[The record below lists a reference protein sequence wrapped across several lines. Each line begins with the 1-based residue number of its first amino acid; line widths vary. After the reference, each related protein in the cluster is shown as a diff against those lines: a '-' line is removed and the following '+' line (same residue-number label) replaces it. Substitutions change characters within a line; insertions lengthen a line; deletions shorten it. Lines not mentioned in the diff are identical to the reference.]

1 MVIENVILLVG
12 IALTLGF
19 VVGKITHHFRLT
31 AIVGYIVVGI
41 LLGPTFHIVEL
52 SDYEV
57 NIIVNFTLGLIAFII
72 VGSFTIDFLKRLGK
86 SIIYITFIQSV

>member
-31 AIVGYIVVGI
+31 AINSRIYCRWYTIGTYISYCRI
-41 LLGPTFHIVEL
+41 ELL
-52 SDYEV
+52 
-57 NIIVNFTLGLIAFII
+57 
-72 VGSFTIDFLKRLGK
+72 
-86 SIIYITFIQSV
+86 